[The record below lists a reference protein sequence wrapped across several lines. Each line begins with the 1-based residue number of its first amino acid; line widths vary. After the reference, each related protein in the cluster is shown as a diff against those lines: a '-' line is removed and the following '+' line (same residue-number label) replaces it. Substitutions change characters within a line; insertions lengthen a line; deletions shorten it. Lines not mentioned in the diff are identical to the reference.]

1 MRSNLKYALRLKR
14 ELRAVDKELKTDE
27 SQTENPLLLLQSL
40 ARHSELKDERKVITD
55 LMQNMR
61 RNLGFVWW

>member
-14 ELRAVDKELKTDE
+14 ELRAVDKELKANE

-40 ARHSELKDERKVITD
+40 ARHTELKDERKVIRD
-55 LMQNMR
+55 LMQNMC